1 MWPPG
6 VWSSEAYIIHGAF
19 LSWLMVVDLHA
30 GNMWLHIQWV
40 GHWELQPCG
49 DSRYF
54 NTLTKAVWSCWGTTS
69 AQRIQVWLYI
79 MNKVTNTKTIQND
92 MYTVYMYTGC
102 KISEWGVC
110 MCVRLIQQ
118 AWFVGGHHVFD
129 VYKRVISAVDLKRL
143 QCLLNQVTNVLP
155 LLLAVVN
162 PITRV
167 HWSRGRERRKIVSMN
182 YTKQYKDEGTSYQ
195 KFI

>member
-1 MWPPG
+1 MVAHTCTVDRTLGAPAMWG
-6 VWSSEAYIIHGAF
+6 LQVF
-19 LSWLMVVDLHA
+19 Q
-30 GNMWLHIQWV
+30 HI
-40 GHWELQPCG
+40 
-49 DSRYF
+49 
-54 NTLTKAVWSCWGTTS
+54 NKSCLILLECCIQQVPRGY
-69 AQRIQVWLYI
+69 IQVWLYI

-129 VYKRVISAVDLKRL
+129 VDKRIISAVDLKRL

-195 KFI
+195 